1 MQQWFRE
8 THQMFAN
15 LQSEK
20 PTWPANVLRRSIHG
34 DAEMQLLDA
43 LESSE
48 TLAGEVPPGIFNFFY
63 T

>member
-1 MQQWFRE
+1 
-8 THQMFAN
+8 MFAN

-48 TLAGEVPPGIFNFFY
+48 TLAGEVPPGIFKFFY